1 MSITTTS
8 LTRAAGVSAVV
19 AGLLFI
25 AVQVNHPHLDVALV
39 TTTEW
44 VVREG
49 MKLSLAVLA
58 LIGITGMYL
67 SQTKKAGILGL
78 VGYLILGAGF
88 LTMLSVQIVGV
99 VVLPAIAQS
108 NPAYVSDVLAVA
120 GGGKAVGDIGALVI
134 LNGIGGLTYI
144 GGGLVFGIALFRAN
158 VLARW
163 ASAMLAVS
171 AALTMV
177 IPFVPWINPRF
188 FAVPTGVALIGLG
201 YSLWRQQRAQVA
213 AASVSPLAE
222 PADVR

>member
-8 LTRAAGVSAVV
+8 LTRVAGVSAVV

-39 TTTEW
+39 STTEW

-67 SQTKKAGILGL
+67 SQTKKAGVLGL

-88 LTMLSVQIVGV
+88 LTMLSVQIIGV
-99 VVLPAIAQS
+99 AVLPAIAQS

-120 GGGKAVGDIGALVI
+120 GGGKAVGDIGAMVI

-163 ASAMLAVS
+163 ASIMLAV
-171 AALTMV
+171 ATPMTALIAV
-177 IPFVPWINPRF
+177 LPFINQRL
-188 FAVPTGVALIGLG
+188 FAVPTGLALIALG
-201 YSLWRQQRAQVA
+201 SSLWRQQGAQVA
-213 AASVSPLAE
+213 AAPVRPLAE

>member
-1 MSITTTS
+1 MSITTTR